1 MKKIKIRSSNFFIN
15 LAFIIVASIILIR
28 PYLERL
34 LSGSM
39 LVSMLLI
46 ICIIF
51 LIISILCSQRI
62 LNNNR
67 TFCICCLLYLTPYFI
82 NNAYIKDGFYSYAIF
97 YIGTILFTIVL
108 SFIKIKKENILFLL
122 RIFFVF
128 SILTSIVTWI
138 SIYYPYLY
146 DNVFISLLPNSD
158 KLIVKTDF
166 WNQGMRM
173 GLTNHYSRNAFYII
187 LGILSSIV
195 FYRKSNK
202 RIYIMIAIGFLGTLF
217 VIGKRGHLIF
227 LIISLFLSYSI
238 YTKMSIKKF
247 FKIILYI
254 IIFLLCSILIIQIIP
269 EGNNIIER
277 LFNSSSGDISTG
289 RFELYERIWKLF
301 KENNY
306 RALGWGEFSRF
317 TNYFFAGA
325 HNDYIQLF
333 CETGWIG
340 FLIIIWCNFYFFFRS
355 LKKIKKANKKEI
367 FFIILTY
374 NIFFLLYSLTGLPHY
389 DLEVYL
395 TYFILNCFL
404 WNYKAEVEGE
414 K

>member
-1 MKKIKIRSSNFFIN
+1 MKKIKIRNSNFFIN
-15 LAFIIVASIILIR
+15 LAFIIVASIVLIR
-28 PYLERL
+28 PYLERVL
-34 LSGSM
+34 RGSM
-39 LVSMLLI
+39 FVSMLLI
-46 ICIIF
+46 IGIIF
-51 LIISILCSQRI
+51 LIISILCSKRI

-82 NNAYIKDGFYSYAIF
+82 NNAYIKDGLYSYAIF
-97 YIGTILFTIVL
+97 YIGAILFAIVL
-108 SFIKIKKENILFLL
+108 SFIKIKEKNILFLL
-122 RIFFVF
+122 RLFFIFA
-128 SILTSIVTWI
+128 IMTSIVTWI

-158 KLIVKTDF
+158 QLIVKTDF

-187 LGILSSIV
+187 LGILSSII
-195 FYRKSNK
+195 FYRKKNK
-202 RIYIMIAIGFLGTLF
+202 KIYIMIALGFLSTLF
-217 VIGKRGHLIF
+217 VIGKRGHLLF

-269 EGNNIIER
+269 GGNNIIER
-277 LFNSSSGDISTG
+277 LFNLNNGDISTG
-289 RFELYERIWKLF
+289 RFELYQRIWRLF
-301 KENNY
+301 KDNNY
-306 RALGWGEFSRF
+306 QALGWGEFSKS

-333 CETGWIG
+333 CETGLIG
-340 FLIIIWCNFYFFFRS
+340 FLIIVWCNFYFFFKS
-355 LKKIKKANKKEI
+355 LKKIKKTNKKEI

-389 DLEVYL
+389 DLEIYL

-404 WNYKAEVEGE
+404 WNYKAEVESE